1 MFKSQRDPTARYHF
15 LESYLNRDQVEQ
27 VLNHYSDYI
36 VAALYIYHDKDVKEV
51 DNQSGKRLEDLHALL
66 RDTQRQIEVLKQ
78 CIAASSILYGE
89 RNFTTDEERRSFQR
103 ANITIPKQRLTK
115 LAKKIVNI
123 QGEIS
128 QIEAD
133 QKDVGN
139 LKEAHWHILLK
150 TYDDHSAN
158 AVRKW
163 FYRFRITETK
173 EINGVTQ
180 DVLVNTLNRLADSP
194 GACRDYLTHRNN
206 PEKYQYSEKDVIEYR
221 NGWEIFNHASRCND
235 DVILI
240 MDRMLQGESY
250 RQLCR
255 EYGKDFLY
263 HLKAFEYCANKIRS
277 QEDHSYNYVGFV
289 DEALNSNN
297 KKLQDRIDWSAAND
311 AAQVINVFQTFMREV
326 NTLYTEAQKK
336 QENGVH

>member
-1 MFKSQRDPTARYHF
+1 MFKSQRDPTGRYHF
-15 LESYLNRDQVEQ
+15 LESYLKRDQVEQ

-51 DNQSGKRLEDLHALL
+51 DNQSGKRLEDLHSLL
-66 RDTQRQIEVLKQ
+66 SDTQHQIDVLKQ
-78 CIAASSILYGE
+78 CISSSSVLYGE

-115 LAKKIVNI
+115 LSKKIVNI

-133 QKDVGN
+133 QNDVGK
-139 LKEAHWHILLK
+139 LKEPHWHILLK

-173 EINGVTQ
+173 EIDGVNQ
-180 DVLVNTLNRLADSP
+180 EVLVNTFNRLADSP
-194 GACRDYLTHRNN
+194 AACRDYLIHRND
-206 PEKYQYSEKDVIEYR
+206 PEKYQYSAKEVLEYR
-221 NGWEIFNHASRCND
+221 EGWATFNHISRCND
-235 DVILI
+235 DVVYI
-240 MDRMLQGESY
+240 MDRINRGEPL

-255 EYGKDFLY
+255 EYGKDFVY
-263 HLKAFEYCANKIRS
+263 HLKAFEYCALKMRD
-277 QEDHSYNYVGFV
+277 QEDCSYAYVGFV
-289 DEALNSNN
+289 DEALTSSND
-297 KKLQDRIDWSAAND
+297 KLKGHIDWGTAND
-311 AAQVINVFQTFMREV
+311 AAQVVNAFQLFMREV
-326 NTLYTEAQKK
+326 NTLYIESLKR